1 MNTTPLPDP
10 IYITDRDAFNP
21 MVDSL
26 LQVEKLA
33 VDTEA
38 NSLYAYQERVC
49 LIQLSTPDL
58 DYIVDP
64 LTLDDLDPLGEIFN
78 DPAVEKIFHASEFD
92 LLILH
97 ADLGFQ
103 FQNLFD
109 TMLAARIL
117 GWKKLG
123 LDSLL
128 EDIAGVQTNKKYQRA
143 DWGQRPLPKEML
155 RYAQKDTHYLIQIRD
170 ALAEQLRQSGRWPI
184 AQEDFARAC
193 RVHTRPQKEK
203 LPPCWQIHGSQD
215 LSPRKAAILEKLCQ
229 YRDRVARKED
239 QPLFKILGNKT
250 LLALA
255 DAAPRTQ
262 QDFESLALLSQP
274 QVQRHK
280 HGLWQAIQAGWN
292 ATPLLPPER
301 ERPDD
306 DYLNRLHH
314 LKAWRKGKA
323 RQVGVNSAVIL
334 PRYLLAAVADQNPST
349 KEELEEILAEVPLR
363 FAHYGDEILAALSHT

>member
-1 MNTTPLPDP
+1 MNTTRLPDP
-10 IYITDRDAFNP
+10 IYITEH
-21 MVDSL
+21 DSFHRMIESL
-26 LQVEKLA
+26 AQVEKLA

-49 LIQLSTPDL
+49 LIQLSTPNH

-64 LTLDDLDPLGEIFN
+64 LALDELDPLGEIFN

-92 LLILH
+92 ILILY
-97 ADLGFQ
+97 DDFGFQ

-117 GWKKLG
+117 GRKNLG
-123 LDSLL
+123 LDALL
-128 EDIAGVQTNKKYQRA
+128 EDIAGVQINKKFQRA
-143 DWGQRPLPKEML
+143 DWGQRPLPEDML
-155 RYAQKDTHYLIQIRD
+155 RYAQMDTHYLIQIRN
-170 ALAEQLRQSGRWPI
+170 ALAEKLHQSGRWPI

-193 RVHTRPQKEK
+193 RVHARPQKEK
-203 LPPCWQIHGSQD
+203 LPPCWQIHGAQD

-239 QPLFKILGNKT
+239 QPLFKVLGNKT

-262 QDFESLALLSQP
+262 QAFESLSILSQP

-280 HGLWQAIQAGWN
+280 HGLWEAIQAGWKAN
-292 ATPLLPPER
+292 PLLPPER

-306 DYLNRLHH
+306 AFLTRLHH
-314 LKAWRKGKA
+314 LKTWRKRKA

-334 PRYLLAAVADQNPST
+334 PRYLLTAVAEQNPST
-349 KEELEEILAEVPLR
+349 KEELGEILSEVPLR
-363 FAHYGDEILAALSHT
+363 FTHYGEEILAALSHK